1 MKKSSNVI
9 NILLIIL
16 CVCIVA
22 VGISAIFIFGF
33 NNGNNQGFNSNNN
46 SNNGVAEVIKEDGTD
61 KLVEYRDANSENNE
75 AIFTYQDVN
84 EKAHQPFTPSLGEV
98 NILVVPIEFD
108 TTSIAFT
115 KRGTVF
121 REVAEIKPYTD
132 SDLRAIEATFN
143 GSRSDGTNSYW
154 ESVASFYEKSSYGKL
169 NLNFE
174 IADPY
179 SPSMSAESFLKKE
192 DLNSNSASGSIAL
205 IHEILNNGYQVD
217 GIQYDLFD
225 GNHNVVSKF
234 DVNDDNYVDGI
245 WLIYNSKNANFTSS
259 NNQPFWAY
267 TTNYIDEFSDGI
279 VTGTRY
285 ANCALSFLFD
295 GNANGEDAHT
305 IIHETGH
312 MLGLDDYYSY
322 DNKSNY
328 GYLGG
333 IDMMDLNIGDHSSFS
348 KYALGW
354 TSPTVVYEK
363 SSTITLKPFA
373 ESGESL
379 IIPSSYYND
388 SAFSEYLLLEY
399 KTPTGLNELDYDERY
414 QNEYPNV
421 FGSGLAIYHV
431 DARLI
436 KHEIRQNGVY
446 FCTDYLDETLDEI
459 PEITNGNS
467 GEEVYL
473 VANSNTPSYN
483 SVSATYALV
492 RLISKQRILYDQDE
506 GISNVALTKRDLYQ
520 AEDECSLNNISR
532 FFSYNSFNNGTSLS
546 DLSIKVTSMDAS
558 GITLEINR

>member
-33 NNGNNQGFNSNNN
+33 NGGNNQDFNNNNN

-61 KLVEYRDANSENNE
+61 KLVEYRDTNLENNK

-108 TTSIAFT
+108 TTSITFT

-132 SDLRAIEATFN
+132 SDLSAIEATFN
-143 GSRSDGTNSYW
+143 GSRSDGTNLYW
-154 ESVASFYEKSSYGKL
+154 ESVASFYEKSSYGNL
-169 NLNFE
+169 NLNFV

-179 SPSMSAESFLKKE
+179 SPSMSAASFLKME

-205 IHEILNNGYQVD
+205 IDEILKNGYQVD
-217 GIQYDLFD
+217 GIQYDLLD

-245 WLIYNSKNANFTSS
+245 WLIYNSKNADFPSS
-259 NNQPFWAY
+259 DNQPFWAY
-267 TTNYIDEFSDGI
+267 TTNYIRDFNDGI

-446 FCTDYLDETLDEI
+446 FCSDYLNETLKEI
-459 PEITNGNS
+459 PEITSGNS

-483 SVSATYALV
+483 AVSDTYALV

-506 GISNVALTKRDLYQ
+506 GISRVASTNQDLYQ
-520 AEDECSLNNISR
+520 AGDECSLNNISR
-532 FFSYNSFNNGTSLS
+532 FFSYNSFNNGTPLS
-546 DLSIKVTSMDAS
+546 DLSIKVTSMNAS

>member
-1 MKKSSNVI
+1 MKKSSNVR
-9 NILLIIL
+9 NILLLIL

-22 VGISAIFIFGF
+22 LGISAIFIFGF
-33 NNGNNQGFNSNNN
+33 NRGNNQGFNNNNN

-61 KLVEYRDANSENNE
+61 KLVEYRDANLENNE

-84 EKAHQPFTPSLGEV
+84 EKAHQPSTPSLGEV

-108 TTSIAFT
+108 TTSITFI
-115 KRGTVF
+115 KRGTGSG
-121 REVAEIKPYTD
+121 EVAEIKPYTS
-132 SDLRAIEATFN
+132 SDLSAIEATFN

-179 SPSMSAESFLKKE
+179 SPSMSAESFLRME
-192 DLNSNSASGSIAL
+192 DLNSNSASGSTAL
-205 IHEILNNGYQVD
+205 IDEILNNGYEVD
-217 GIQYDLFD
+217 GVQYDLFD
-225 GNHNVVSKF
+225 ENHNVVSKF
-234 DVNDDNYVDGI
+234 DANDDNYVDGMR
-245 WLIYNSKNANFTSS
+245 LIYNSKNADLPSS

-267 TTNYIDEFSDGI
+267 TTNYIGEFSDG
-279 VTGTRY
+279 VVSGTRY
-285 ANCALSFLFD
+285 ANCALSFLSD

-322 DNKSNY
+322 DNESNF

-388 SAFSEYLLLEY
+388 SAFSEYLILEY
-399 KTPTGLNELDYDERY
+399 KTPTGLNELDYDEHYQGRY
-414 QNEYPNV
+414 PKV
-421 FGSGLAIYHV
+421 FESGLAIYHV

-446 FCTDYLDETLDEI
+446 FCTDYLDETLKEI
-459 PEITNGNS
+459 PEITSGNS

-483 SVSATYALV
+483 AVSDTYALV

-506 GISNVALTKRDLYQ
+506 GISNVASTKQDLYQ
-520 AEDECSLNNISR
+520 EGDECSLNTISR
-532 FFSYNSFNNGTSLS
+532 FFSYSSFNNGTPLS